1 MAMEI
6 EQIIE
11 LYRTAGTARYGMEPV
26 SQEQHA
32 LQCAALAEQARSPP
46 ELVAAALL
54 HDLGHVVA
62 LEQRLGGEDRND
74 LHEYVAMPFL
84 RGLFPNAVIE
94 PIRLHV
100 DAKRYLCAAVRGY
113 GDKLTPASRRSLV
126 LQGGPFEPRGA
137 QRFLEQPFAVD
148 AVALRRWDDA
158 AKSPARA
165 TPGWRYYRAILER
178 AASGTAQRLAA

>member
-1 MAMEI
+1 MDI

-11 LYRTAGTARYGMEPV
+11 LYRTTGSVRYESEPIC
-26 SQEQHA
+26 QEQHA
-32 LQCAALAEQARSPP
+32 LQCAALAEQAGSPP

-54 HDLGHVVA
+54 HDLGHLVA
-62 LEQRLGGEDRND
+62 LEQRPAGEGRND

-84 RGLFPNAVIE
+84 RGTFPDAVIE

-113 GDKLTPASRRSLV
+113 RDKLTPASRQRLV
-126 LQGGPFEPRGA
+126 LQGGAFEPREA
-137 QRFLEQPFAVD
+137 QRFIEQPFAVD

-158 AKSPARA
+158 ATGLTGA
-165 TPGWRYYRAILER
+165 TPGWRRYRAILEH
-178 AASGTAQRLAA
+178 AALGTVQRQAA